1 MIKQCQRCG
10 ADYEPTGTR
19 QKFCPACKRIAHSE
33 RVCANAK
40 RRRLEHPDEVREK
53 DRIWRETHKESV
65 RAAGRRWRENN
76 PEKFKQCRDAYN
88 AKRRKR
94 YKIERQ
100 KAKLRA
106 KLQAVAAK
114 RQAELEYHNKLYNPP
129 SMFDGIGVHIPSQLA
144 NLGMP

>member
-1 MIKQCQRCG
+1 MIKQCQMCG
-10 ADYEPTGTR
+10 CNYEPTGTR
-19 QKFCPACKRIAHSE
+19 QKFCPNCQYIAHLE
-33 RVCANAK
+33 RVKANAK

-65 RAAGRRWRENN
+65 RATDRRWRENN
-76 PEKFKQCRDAYN
+76 PEKLKQCRDAYN

-106 KLQAVAAK
+106 KLQAVASK
-114 RQAELEYHNKLYNPP
+114 RQAELEYHNKLYNLP
-129 SMFDGIGVHIPSQLA
+129 SKFDGISIPIPSQLA
-144 NLGMP
+144 NLGQV